1 MLRTNLYLWL
11 NWIEHRS
18 SEPGVGGSSPSR
30 YTKLAVNLVRTGTES
45 DKKCFNK
52 PMKKSIPKEVLDVVS
67 GLKTKGF
74 EAYLVG
80 GCVRDLILGRAPN
93 DWDITTNAHP
103 EEIQECFEETFYENN
118 FGTVGVKTRS
128 QNPETQVVEVT
139 PYRTESTY
147 SDNRRPDSVSF
158 AKTLSEDL
166 SRRDFT
172 INALAYDPDKDEII
186 DEFGGKEDLTNKS
199 ISTVGNAD
207 ERFQEDALRI
217 LRAIRFAAQL
227 DFGVSQETL
236 CAISTNKNLLDSVS
250 RERIGEEFA
259 KIIKT
264 SSPSVALGI
273 AEKLNILGIFSNVLR
288 EAVGIDQNKQAHLY
302 DVWEHLVR
310 SCQHAADK
318 DFKYE
323 VRLAALFHDI
333 GKPPTKRT
341 DKNGKTSFFGHEV
354 VGARITEKVLKDLK
368 FSRETIK
375 RVVSL
380 VRWHMFFSDTE
391 EITLSAVRRLIANV
405 GKEAIWD
412 LIDLR
417 KCDRIGSGRPKE
429 EPYRLRQ
436 FIAMIDEVLHDP
448 VSVGMLK
455 MNGDIMLQEFHM
467 KPGPRIGWMLHAL
480 LEEVLEDPQRNTLE
494 HLSERVRGMEGL
506 PDVELRKKGESGIE
520 KRDEIEAGH
529 IKEIKK
535 RRKVA

>member
-1 MLRTNLYLWL
+1 
-11 NWIEHRS
+11 
-18 SEPGVGGSSPSR
+18 
-30 YTKLAVNLVRTGTES
+30 
-45 DKKCFNK
+45 
-52 PMKKSIPKEVLDVVS
+52 MKNSVPKEVLEVIT

-80 GCVRDLILGRAPN
+80 GCVRDLLLNKRPH
-93 DWDITTNAHP
+93 DWDVTTNAHP
-103 EEIQECFEETFYENN
+103 EEIQACFEDTFYEND

-128 QNPETQVVEVT
+128 DDTTTHVVEVT

-147 SDNRRPDSVSF
+147 SDNRHPDSVLF
-158 AKTLSEDL
+158 ARTLSEDL

-172 INALAYDPDKDEII
+172 VNAFAYDPDTDKIV
-186 DEFGGKEDLTNKS
+186 DEFGGKDDLDNK
-199 ISTVGNAD
+199 ILNTVGNPD

-227 DFGVSQETL
+227 DFTVSQETL
-236 CAISTNKNLLDSVS
+236 CAISTNKSLLKNVS
-250 RERIGEEFA
+250 RERIGEEFS
-259 KIIKT
+259 KMIKT
-264 SSPSVALGI
+264 DYPGVSLGT
-273 AEKLNILGIFSNVLR
+273 AEK
-288 EAVGIDQNKQAHLY
+288 VGILDVFSPVLHETVGVDQNKQAHLY

-310 SCQHAADK
+310 SCQHAADR

-341 DKNGKTSFFGHEV
+341 DKQGKTSFFGHEV
-354 VGARITEKVLKDLK
+354 VGARITEKILKELK

-375 RVVSL
+375 KVVSL

-405 GKEAIWD
+405 GKELIWD

-455 MNGDIMLQEFHM
+455 MNGDIMIKEFHM

-480 LEEVLEDPQRNTLE
+480 LEEVLEDPKINTVE
-494 HLSERVRGMEGL
+494 HLSERVIDL
-506 PDVELRKKGESGIE
+506 KDLSDKDLREKGESGIE
-520 KRDEIEAGH
+520 KRDQKEAEN

-535 RRKVA
+535 NRKVA